1 MTVLANCTHCRH
13 EFEVESRLQGALV
26 PCPRCQK
33 VVDVPG
39 TRDPLWTALR
49 LAVVAAAIVIGWLVG
64 AAHGGTYGV
73 ATGVG
78 ALALAWLLGRA
89 L

>member
-26 PCPRCQK
+26 PCPRCRK

-39 TRDPLWTALR
+39 TRDPLWTVLKI
-49 LAVVAAAIVIGWLVG
+49 AVVSAAVAIGCWIGAVHG
-64 AAHGGTYGV
+64 AAYGV
-73 ATGVG
+73 AAG
-78 ALALAWLLGRA
+78 AGGAALAWLLGRA